1 MKKARLLLT
10 ALMATAA
17 LTLAA
22 CTSPTGPDHTLGSD
36 NHTLGSDNHTL
47 GSDNHNA
54 GSGN

>member
-10 ALMATAA
+10 ALVATAA

-47 GSDNHNA
+47 GSDNYTA